1 MCHLG
6 KQSYHKNKNNLRF
19 SDSLEDH
26 SDIGEQSS
34 SHVTR
39 WTDCALSSFSKASSA
54 EPLIVNRFALIYT
67 MTEFE
72 YSIWKGCQQIYLH
85 FWYSLEK
92 NLFSFILEVLSKL
105 LPTKQS
111 CLILALFF
119 IISSKYGRT
128 HSFGFVIPLFMSFL
142 T

>member
-26 SDIGEQSS
+26 SDIGEQSY

-39 WTDCALSSFSKASSA
+39 WTDSALASFSKASSA

-72 YSIWKGCQQIYLH
+72 YSIWKGC
-85 FWYSLEK
+85 
-92 NLFSFILEVLSKL
+92 
-105 LPTKQS
+105 
-111 CLILALFF
+111 
-119 IISSKYGRT
+119 
-128 HSFGFVIPLFMSFL
+128 
-142 T
+142 